1 MLDEENPIVDG
12 GVGEEPVV
20 DEPVTEPV
28 TDEPINEE
36 PVNEEPINNDT
47 TPIITVEDLKKRLHL
62 AGIDYS
68 SYTDEDLQAL
78 IELAIER
85 IEAETGLPIK
95 QPRLI
100 TEYEDSFHNKVY
112 ETDFYPLQCCE
123 IRLDDELIEA
133 HRVDM
138 DRGIL
143 YFKPVTPGDLE
154 VKYQIQYT
162 DTTVLTGLIT
172 NIIILNISEDTVHGT
187 WNSIREGE
195 VSVTYGAG
203 SGGLQGKVDKALNEL
218 KGYYKPRLRLL

>member
-1 MLDEENPIVDG
+1 MVDEETIPSD
-12 GVGEEPVV
+12 EETP
-20 DEPVTEPV
+20 
-28 TDEPINEE
+28 TDETPSNNES
-36 PVNEEPINNDT
+36 
-47 TPIITVEDLKKRLHL
+47 PIISIDELKKRLHL

-162 DTTVLTGLIT
+162 DITVLTGLIT
-172 NIIILNISEDTVHGT
+172 NITILNISEDTVHGT

-203 SGGLQGKVDKALNEL
+203 SGGLQGKVDKALNDL

>member
-1 MLDEENPIVDG
+1 MVD
-12 GVGEEPVV
+12 
-20 DEPVTEPV
+20 
-28 TDEPINEE
+28 
-36 PVNEEPINNDT
+36 EEPINNDGE
-47 TPIITVEDLKKRLHL
+47 TPSTEETSSIISIEDLKNRLHL

-68 SYTDEDLQAL
+68 KYTDEDLSNL
-78 IELAIER
+78 IDLTLEE

-143 YFKPVTPGDLE
+143 YFKPVTPGDLK
-154 VKYQIQYT
+154 VKYRIQYT
-162 DTTVLTGLIT
+162 NTTVLVPLIT
-172 NIIILNISEDTVHGT
+172 DMIILGIEGDTVHGV
-187 WNSIREGE
+187 WNSVKEGD

-203 SGGLQGKVDKALNEL
+203 SGGLQGKVDNTLAKL
-218 KGYYKPRLRLL
+218 KGYYTPRVRLL